1 VTTVRP
7 AKKARRRRRS
17 TRPAD
22 PGGDVTLADGA
33 ELTGRRCIVTGTSGP
48 KGPMIRFVITPD
60 GGVVADLTE
69 KLLGRGIWLSASR
82 DAVLIAVKRKLFSRA
97 ARCQVSVPEGL
108 ADQLEAALVDR
119 AVAAVGMA
127 RRSGLL
133 VAGNAKVEAALRQG
147 QVLLRLEAQDGS
159 AEGRRKLDN
168 LSPGVPVLEALTT
181 AELARAFDRERT
193 AHAAVFR
200 GKGTQAGPGLV
211 TRLTREFERL
221 AGFRSN
227 FGGAGLEKTVERCIE
242 PIEPTAEII
251 GQECAVTE

>member
-1 VTTVRP
+1 MVRP
-7 AKKARRRRRS
+7 AKKVRKRRES

-22 PGGDVTLADGA
+22 PGGDAEAPDGA
-33 ELTGRRCIVTGTSGP
+33 ELTERRCIATGTSGP
-48 KGPMIRFVITPD
+48 KAPMIRFVIAPD
-60 GGVVADLTE
+60 GAVIADLTE
-69 KLLGRGIWLSASR
+69 KLPGRGIWLSASR
-82 DAVLIAVKRKLFSRA
+82 DAVSIAVKRKLFSRA
-97 ARCQVSVPEGL
+97 ARCQVSVSEGF

-127 RRSGLL
+127 RRSGLV

-147 QVLLRLEAQDGS
+147 QVVLRLEALDGS

-200 GKGTQAGPGLV
+200 GKGIQGGPGLA

-221 AGFRSN
+221 AGFRSD
-227 FGGAGLEKTVERCIE
+227 FGGAGLEKTAERCIE
-242 PIEPTAEII
+242 PTADMI

>member
-1 VTTVRP
+1 MTTVRP
-7 AKKARRRRRS
+7 AKKARKRRKS

-22 PGGDVTLADGA
+22 PDGEATATDGA
-33 ELTGRRCIVTGTSGP
+33 ALTERRCIATGASGP
-48 KGPMIRFVITPD
+48 KAPMIRFVIAPD
-60 GGVVADLTE
+60 NAVIADLTE
-69 KLLGRGIWLSASR
+69 KLPGRGIWLSASR
-82 DAVLIAVKRKLFSRA
+82 DAVSIAVKSKLFSRA

-127 RRSGLL
+127 RRSGLM

-147 QVLLRLEAQDGS
+147 QVVLRLEALDGS

-200 GKGTQAGPGLV
+200 GKGTQVGPGLV

-221 AGFRSN
+221 AGFRSD

-242 PIEPTAEII
+242 PTADMI
-251 GQECAVTE
+251 GQECADTE